1 MFLHLLMAY
10 IYDFYNKNQY
20 QNIQVSTYCQ
30 NIKNLIHTMLYLKQ
44 TWQKKKSECILLN
57 FKNQSACLKLESFKV
72 RNHLHYLVFQ
82 HSFAFRWD
90 NEIKIYQCFAPNS
103 YQLF

>member
-1 MFLHLLMAY
+1 MFLYLSMAY

-44 TWQKKKSECILLN
+44 TWQKK
-57 FKNQSACLKLESFKV
+57 NQ
-72 RNHLHYLVFQ
+72 NVF
-82 HSFAFRWD
+82 
-90 NEIKIYQCFAPNS
+90 Y
-103 YQLF
+103 